1 MILLSLHRRSYM
13 SAHVLLKLEKIP
25 SYGKDH
31 LSIEH
36 FTVIKEYLGLVSD
49 FAFIA

>member
-1 MILLSLHRRSYM
+1 MSGLHRGFYM
-13 SAHVLLKLEKIP
+13 SAYVILKLEKIP
-25 SYGKDH
+25 PYGKDH

-36 FTVIKEYLGLVSD
+36 FAVIKEYLGLVSD